1 MNKLIAAPMESE
13 RLPIHSLPWLLST
26 IFLILFL
33 GAAIAV
39 IVSKLGV
46 FALLAI
52 PALLLLLAIL
62 VNVEIGVFVFIFVIY
77 IHLSQVLI
85 VNYNFP
91 STLKPLVVL
100 MFFTII
106 VRRIM
111 LKDQYQ
117 GWLTPAIL
125 MGIYAFLGVISLL
138 YADSIDAAVT
148 TLIEYLKDAVIGII
162 LIVLTQRP
170 SSLRVAIWSLLSAGI
185 FLGSISVFQRLTNTY
200 DNNYWG
206 FAIARENT
214 TYGDRVA
221 GPLGDPNFFGQIMVI
236 LIPLAIERVWNEK
249 KVLMKALA
257 GWAFFVCTLTV
268 IFTYSRGA
276 FLAMIT
282 SLFLVSVL
290 RRPRITSVLL
300 GLGAFAIL
308 IQFVPV
314 SYQDR
319 IMSLLNILPSSRTGG
334 YVDQSVQGRLS
345 ENLVGRS
352 IFWDHPVWGVGIGNY
367 NIYYQDYARKLGL
380 EWRNQERSS
389 HNLYLELLA
398 ERGMVGMIVFGGIVF
413 LTLRQLIRARAQFR
427 RLKASAM
434 AELTAAV
441 GISLI
446 TYLVTAIF
454 LHDAYPRFFWIVVG
468 LAWTVSQSAEYIY
481 RLNKAGAVV
490 R

>member
-1 MNKLIAAPMESE
+1 MNKLIASPMESE
-13 RLPIHSLPWLLST
+13 RLPVHSLPWLIST
-26 IFLILFL
+26 IFLILLL
-33 GAAIAV
+33 GATVAV
-39 IVSKLGV
+39 VVSKLGV

-62 VNVEIGVFVFIFVIY
+62 VNVEIGVFIFIFVIY
-77 IHLSQVLI
+77 INLSQVLI

-91 STLKPLVVL
+91 STAKPLVVL

-106 VRRIM
+106 VRRII

-117 GWLTPAIL
+117 GWITPAIL
-125 MGIYAFLGVISLL
+125 MGIYAFLGTISLL
-138 YADSIDAAVT
+138 YAESIDAAVT
-148 TLIEYLKDAVIGII
+148 TLVEYLKDAVIGI
-162 LIVLTQRP
+162 LVIVLTQRP
-170 SSLRVAIWSLLSAGI
+170 GSLRVAIWSLLSAGI

-206 FAIARENT
+206 FAIARANS
-214 TYGDRVA
+214 TYGERLS
-221 GPLGDPNFFGQIMVI
+221 GPLADPNFFGQIMVI

-276 FLAMIT
+276 FLAMT
-282 SLFLVSVL
+282 TALFLVSVL
-290 RRPRITSVLL
+290 RRPRISSVLL
-300 GLGAFAIL
+300 GLGAFVIL

-319 IMSLLNILPSSRTGG
+319 VMSLLNILPDSRTGG

-345 ENLVGRS
+345 ENLVGRN
-352 IFWDHPVWGVGIGNY
+352 IFLDHPVWGVGIGNY
-367 NIYYQDYARKLGL
+367 NIYYQEYARKLGL
-380 EWRNQERSS
+380 EWRNQERST

-398 ERGMVGMIVFGGIVF
+398 ERGMIGLIVFGSIVI
-413 LTLRQLIRARAQFR
+413 LTLRQLTRARIKFR
-427 RLKASAM
+427 RLKAGAM
-434 AELTAAV
+434 AELTAAI

-446 TYLVTAIF
+446 TYLVTAVF
-454 LHDAYPRFFWIVVG
+454 LHDAHPRFFWILVG
-468 LAWTVSQSAEYIY
+468 LAWAVPRSAEYIQ
-481 RLNKAGAVV
+481 RLNKAKAVV
-490 R
+490 I